1 MLLFTNKL
9 NILYLLSM
17 YNSMKKLSY
26 RISLFPFAYLA
37 FVFFFALAA
46 CSGSDKVSKEEGSED
61 EYYEFKGLS
70 LKEFSIPAMIMLPD
84 ETANIGA
91 STKPEVV
98 HNDGD
103 FVWDIYVGPNFELH
117 IEDYGDYNDLVEY
130 KKKELKKQE
139 FFKINYLVDEK
150 DMIVYESTLMVRGS
164 KEASPT
170 VGVKHKS
177 FHVYAQKTING
188 ITYELR
194 SRDEGYEKV
203 IIDLMAKSV
212 KSFSPVK

>member
-1 MLLFTNKL
+1 MLLFTNRL

>member
-1 MLLFTNKL
+1 MNPR
-9 NILYLLSM
+9 
-17 YNSMKKLSY
+17 MKKPSY
-26 RISLFPFAYLA
+26 PISLFQFSFLA
-37 FVFFFALAA
+37 LIVFLALSS
-46 CSGSDKVSKEEGSED
+46 CSGSDNAPADEESED
-61 EYYEFKGLS
+61 EYYEFKGLN
-70 LKEFSIPAMIMLPD
+70 LKEYSIPAMIMLPD

-117 IEDYGDYNDLVEY
+117 IEDYGDYTDLVEY

-139 FFKINYLVDEK
+139 VFEIDYLVNEK
-150 DMIVYESTLMVRGS
+150 DLIVYESTLIVRGS

-177 FHVYAQKTING
+177 YHVYAQKTING

-194 SRDEGYEKV
+194 SRDEGYERV

-212 KSFSPVK
+212 KSFKPIK